1 MITNKILEE
10 KWKVQ
15 AEIALEAN
23 YDINKFAE
31 IAHNIVQKMYQS
43 GKLKYSK
50 KRPVCIVHNFCFYN

>member
-31 IAHNIVQKMYQS
+31 IAHNTVQKMYQS

-50 KRPVCIVHNFCFYN
+50 KRPVCN